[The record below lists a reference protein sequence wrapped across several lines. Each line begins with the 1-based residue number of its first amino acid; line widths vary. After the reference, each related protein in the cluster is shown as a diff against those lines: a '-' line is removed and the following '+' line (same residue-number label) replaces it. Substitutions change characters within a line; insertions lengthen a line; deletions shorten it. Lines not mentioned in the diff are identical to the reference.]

1 MPIASPTRNLRMSA
15 LITLARTGD
24 AGCSSNAE
32 KAQAEIMNVPRQMAS
47 IMYSGQCAVIARLA
61 SSAQHPVLKLA
72 ATGSSSSCAAKT
84 FTAMAGVHWVSLLMR
99 GGIRDLGKGFTA
111 EKQNH
116 TLGLCSAAARYN
128 LWVCQQNVNK
138 TPVLVIAFAIA
149 RKTAKILQSFRFSG
163 LLLQG

>member
-99 GGIRDLGKGFTA
+99 GGIRILGKCFTA
-111 EKQNH
+111 EEQNH
-116 TLGLCSAAARYN
+116 AHPALFAVSRCFRSDVVSEIELSTECQRNWAYC
-128 LWVCQQNVNK
+128 VCYCLEK
-138 TPVLVIAFAIA
+138 
-149 RKTAKILQSFRFSG
+149 R
-163 LLLQG
+163 